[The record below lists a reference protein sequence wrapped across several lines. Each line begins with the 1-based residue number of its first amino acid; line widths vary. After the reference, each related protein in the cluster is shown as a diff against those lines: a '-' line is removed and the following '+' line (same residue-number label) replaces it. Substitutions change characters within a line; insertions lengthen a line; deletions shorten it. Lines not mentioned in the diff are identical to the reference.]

1 MPIKIRVETQGNS
14 QMTTMT
20 DPPKASFQLSM
31 LIYDTRYR
39 SYTFQFIALMLLLL
53 LLGYLGANLVSN
65 LAAQGQNIS
74 FGFLSD
80 PAGYDIN
87 QRPIEYDSQSSHMR
101 ASVVGVINT
110 LIVAVLG
117 CATATLFGVTAGI
130 LRLSPNWLVR
140 KLMAVYV
147 EAFRNVPVL
156 IWILIIATIMT
167 ASMPSP
173 NQFRGDNAD
182 ASMLLDAF
190 AFTNRGVYVPA
201 PVWGAGS
208 LVVVLTF
215 LASIAGVF
223 YYRRYAT
230 KLLYDTGR
238 LLPMGWPSLVIL
250 FVPTILI
257 FFVLGQPITLD
268 YPALKGFNFDGGLH
282 IRGSLIALWFAL
294 AIYTGAFIAENVRA
308 GIQAVS
314 KGQTEAAASL
324 GLRPK
329 RIMNLVILP
338 QALRVIIPP
347 LISQY
352 LNLTKNSSLAIAVG
366 YMDVTGTLG
375 GITLNQTGRAI
386 ECVLMLMLFYLTISL
401 AISAVMNVYNNTIK
415 LKER

>member
-1 MPIKIRVETQGNS
+1 
-14 QMTTMT
+14 MTTMT

-101 ASVVGVINT
+101 ASIVGVLNT

-230 KLLYDTGR
+230 KLLYETGR

-401 AISAVMNVYNNTIK
+401 AISAVMNVYNNSIK

>member
-1 MPIKIRVETQGNS
+1 
-14 QMTTMT
+14 MTTMT

-39 SYTFQFIALMLLLL
+39 SYTFQFIALALLIALMAF
-53 LLGYLGANLVSN
+53 LGMNLVKN
-65 LAAQGQNIS
+65 LAEQGQNIS
-74 FGFLSD
+74 YSFLGEA
-80 PAGYDIN
+80 AGYDIN
-87 QRPIEYDSQSSHMR
+87 QTPIEYDSQSSHMR
-101 ASVVGVINT
+101 AAVVGMINT
-110 LIVAVLG
+110 LIVAFLG
-117 CATATLFGVTAGI
+117 CITATIFGVTAGI

-140 KLMAVYV
+140 KLMAIYV

-156 IWILIIATIMT
+156 IWILIIFTIMT
-167 ASMPSP
+167 AVLPPP
-173 NQFRGDNAD
+173 NAFRGDNATSSMFMD
-182 ASMLLDAF
+182 AV
-190 AFTNRGVYVPA
+190 AFTNRGVYTPT
-201 PVWGAGS
+201 PIWGSGS

-215 LASIAGVF
+215 LASIVGIF
-223 YYRRYAT
+223 MYRRYAT
-230 KLLYDTGR
+230 KLLYDTGK
-238 LLPMGWPSLVIL
+238 LLPTGWPSLAIL
-250 FVPTILI
+250 VLPTLI
-257 FFVLGQPITLD
+257 MFFILGQPISLD
-268 YPALKGFNFDGGLH
+268 YPALKGFNFQGGLH

-366 YMDVTGTLG
+366 YMDLTGTLG

-386 ECVLMLMLFYLTISL
+386 EAVLLLMLFYLTISL
-401 AISAVMNVYNNTIK
+401 AISAVMNVYNNSMK